1 VPWPQIFLAVL
12 TIGGGVA
19 LAGSLLVRLSGADWR
34 TARRLAGAPI
44 TTVEDATT
52 AARAGNG
59 SNRPVQL
66 RGRVRC
72 PDPIITAAG
81 ERLAIIHRD
90 VDVRLPSGAWR
101 AIERIRDSRPL
112 ELWERRSSIALE
124 PAGIAEPLVTLPQ
137 VWQGNTD
144 ELPADLQSAITNLA
158 AREGPISEARA
169 ITRTISLVDQLIVL
183 GIPGIG
189 ADGRPACLPPAGGM
203 IVSNLELDEAMRLL
217 GGEQPRMLTSGLA
230 AAAIGSIMAV
240 IGLVGVVLAAIGSTF
255 A

>member
-1 VPWPQIFLAVL
+1 MPWPQIFLAVL
-12 TIGGGVA
+12 TVGGGVA

-44 TTVEDATT
+44 TTVEDATI
-52 AARAGNG
+52 AALAGHG
-59 SNRPVQL
+59 SKRPVQL

-72 PDPIITAAG
+72 PDPIVTAGG
-81 ERLAIIHRD
+81 ERLAIVHRD
-90 VDVRLPSGAWR
+90 IDVLLPSGAWR
-101 AIERIRDSRPL
+101 AIERIRDTRPV
-112 ELWERRSSIALE
+112 ELWERRSSIGLD

-137 VWQGNTD
+137 VWQGNTN
-144 ELPADLQSAITNLA
+144 ELPPDLQSAVTNLA

-183 GIPGIG
+183 AIPGIG
-189 ADGRPACLPPAGGM
+189 ADGRAACLPPAGGM

-217 GGEQPRMLTSGLA
+217 GGKQPRMLTSGLA

-240 IGLVGVVLAAIGSTF
+240 IGLVGVVVSAIGSTLG
-255 A
+255 